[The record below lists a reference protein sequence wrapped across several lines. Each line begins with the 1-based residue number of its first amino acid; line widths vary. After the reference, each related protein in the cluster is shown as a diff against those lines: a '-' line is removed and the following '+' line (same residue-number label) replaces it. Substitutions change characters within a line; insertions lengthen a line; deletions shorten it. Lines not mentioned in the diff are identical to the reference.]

1 MFNNKYF
8 SDTDYNNLFILNNN
22 PFYKLNR
29 KEDGDLKIKMMQ

>member
-8 SDTDYNNLFILNNN
+8 PDTDYNNLFILNNN

-29 KEDGDLKIKMMQ
+29 KRRWGFKIK